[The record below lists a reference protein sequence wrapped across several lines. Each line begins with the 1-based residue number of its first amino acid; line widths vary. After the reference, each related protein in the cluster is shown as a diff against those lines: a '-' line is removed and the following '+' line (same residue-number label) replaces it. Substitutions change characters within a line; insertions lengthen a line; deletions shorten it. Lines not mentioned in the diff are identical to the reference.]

1 MQIRWW
7 LPFAIAAAVGA
18 QEKPAFEVASV
29 KANPG
34 GDGSFSIDVAP
45 SGRLN
50 IRNMNVR
57 ILIREAYHLRE
68 NQIAGGPSWVN
79 TQGFDIQGKPPGE
92 QPVPSQRV
100 FQMLGTLLEERF
112 QLKSHRE
119 TREQPGY
126 ELVADSRGA
135 KLAPA
140 GEGRSKMKFGD
151 LEDPK
156 MTLDSLCQI
165 IEFDVARPVINKTG
179 LSGSYAIKLQWAS
192 DRTPK
197 GDGAAADG
205 LPSLFTAIRETLGL
219 KLENARVPVEVMVI
233 ESVERP
239 ADN

>member
-1 MQIRWW
+1 MPKAAAVDERGRKSRATIASVRRP
-7 LPFAIAAAVGA
+7 LPRVPDGGCLFAIAAAGA
-18 QEKPAFEVASV
+18 QEKPPAFEVASEN
-29 KANPG
+29 ANPG

-135 KLAPA
+135 SLRLPA
-140 GEGRSKMKFGD
+140 RAGR
-151 LEDPK
+151 
-156 MTLDSLCQI
+156 
-165 IEFDVARPVINKTG
+165 R
-179 LSGSYAIKLQWAS
+179 
-192 DRTPK
+192 
-197 GDGAAADG
+197 
-205 LPSLFTAIRETLGL
+205 
-219 KLENARVPVEVMVI
+219 
-233 ESVERP
+233 
-239 ADN
+239 

>member
-1 MQIRWW
+1 MRFHGNRRGVARKARRSKCVGRTRRR
-7 LPFAIAAAVGA
+7 PAVLDRRA
-18 QEKPAFEVASV
+18 EQRPANCCNNERRFYTDPRGYYTRRRTDA
-29 KANPG
+29 
-34 GDGSFSIDVAP
+34 GDRPV
-45 SGRLN
+45 
-50 IRNMNVR
+50 
-57 ILIREAYHLRE
+57 
-68 NQIAGGPSWVN
+68 VN
-79 TQGFDIQGKPPGE
+79 TRKGFDIQGNLRVDVVFGAR
-92 QPVPSQRV
+92 VPDA
-100 FQMLGTLLEERF
+100 GTLLEEQF

-197 GDGAAADG
+197 GDGAAAHG